1 MVNGNLSL
9 AIDVIGKLWLRAY
22 LVLKLQVKF
31 AVICIFATRTIIMHL
46 ESDVFIRFANSV
58 ASYLCSDEIKLS
70 ELVNQMINFLF
81 ARLRVAQ
88 LPFFR
93 FGGVLTSEWHGV
105 CDQRLVLMAHQALF

>member
-1 MVNGNLSL
+1 MISLFVGLEILNSIVIIEVRLDVWAMVNGNLSL

-58 ASYLCSDEIKLS
+58 ASY
-70 ELVNQMINFLF
+70 
-81 ARLRVAQ
+81 
-88 LPFFR
+88 
-93 FGGVLTSEWHGV
+93 
-105 CDQRLVLMAHQALF
+105 